1 MNKSQLIGGILGVAL
16 LGGLSSAAFA
26 DRGYRDHDNHR
37 AYERTYVIRDYDRG
51 RRHGHRWGHR
61 HHHRHWRD
69 GYRVDRGYWYR
80 PAPRIVEPGRLGF
93 SIFYVD

>member
-1 MNKSQLIGGILGVAL
+1 MNKTQLIGGILGVAL

-26 DRGYRDHDNHR
+26 DRGYRDHDNYR
-37 AYERTYVIRDYDRG
+37 NYERSYVTRDYDRG
-51 RRHGHRWGHR
+51 RGHAWGHR
-61 HHHRHWRD
+61 HHHRYWHGDR
-69 GYRVDRGYWYR
+69 YRVDRGYWYR